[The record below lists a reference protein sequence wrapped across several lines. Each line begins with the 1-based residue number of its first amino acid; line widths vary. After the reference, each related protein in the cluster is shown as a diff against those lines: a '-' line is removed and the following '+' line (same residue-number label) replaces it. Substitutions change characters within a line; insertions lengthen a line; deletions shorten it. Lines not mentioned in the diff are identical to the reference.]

1 MPPSPPQSYAQ
12 TPEPRVPARPAL
24 ARWGGWVVAAKLG
37 ITLLTLGLLWHSLVD
52 NEATAAAWR
61 GLLARSLG
69 GQGRGPVLLA
79 LLLVPLNWG
88 LEAWK
93 WWRLARH
100 LEPVSFRRSFR
111 AVLVGLTLGFVTPNR
126 VGDYAGRIME
136 LKSRRLDALGAVFL
150 GRYCQLVATVMAGT
164 LGLLYFGLRFYLNGY
179 PAAQIGL
186 VVLTLVINLAVLLPL
201 YHSELLVAAVQAI
214 KPLRRFARYL
224 AVMPTY
230 PARLLTDVLLISGLR
245 YLVFGAQFG
254 LLLLAYGVQTAVGPA
269 AAAVAGTFLLKSLVP
284 SLNALADVGV
294 RELSAT
300 HLFGLLGQP
309 ALPVLSASLSLW
321 VLNIAVPS
329 AVGLIFVLRLKV
341 LRKRQAATA
350 TRAAPISVA
359 APATAEVTPTA

>member
-1 MPPSPPQSYAQ
+1 MSAPHLQNYVQ
-12 TPEPRVPARPAL
+12 KPEEPAPRRRGL
-24 ARWGGWVVAAKLG
+24 VVAGKLG
-37 ITLLTLGLLWHSLVD
+37 ITLLTLGLLWHSVVAD
-52 NEATAAAWR
+52 EATAAAWR
-61 GLLARSLG
+61 GLLRRTLSG
-69 GQGRGPVLLA
+69 EGRGPVLLA
-79 LLLVPLNWG
+79 LLLMPLNWG

-150 GRYCQLVATVMAGT
+150 GRYCQLVATVVAGT
-164 LGLLYFGLRFYLNGY
+164 GGLLYFLLRFYLKGY
-179 PAAQIGL
+179 PAAQLGVAVATLGL
-186 VVLTLVINLAVLLPL
+186 NAAVLLPL
-201 YHSELLVAAVQAI
+201 YYSQVLVAAVQAVG
-214 KPLRRFARYL
+214 PLRRFSRFL

-230 PARLLTDVLLISGLR
+230 PARALTAVLLISSLR
-245 YLVFGAQFG
+245 YAVFCAQFG
-254 LLLLAYGVQTAVGPA
+254 LLLLAYGVRAPLGPS

-300 HLFGLLGQP
+300 HLFGLLGEP
-309 ALPVLSASLSLW
+309 VLPVLSASLSLW

-329 AVGLIFVLRLKV
+329 AIGLFFVLRMKV
-341 LRKRQAATA
+341 LRKR
-350 TRAAPISVA
+350 RNSRPAPVA
-359 APATAEVTPTA
+359 S

>member
-1 MPPSPPQSYAQ
+1 MQ
-12 TPEPRVPARPAL
+12 TPETRAPAGTRPAR
-24 ARWGGWVVAAKLG
+24 RGGWVVAAKLG

-88 LEAWK
+88 LESWK
-93 WWRLARH
+93 WWRLAQH

-150 GRYCQLVATVMAGT
+150 GRYCQLVATVAAGT

-179 PAAQIGL
+179 PAAQTGL
-186 VVLTLVINLAVLLPL
+186 VVLTLLINLAVLLPL
-201 YHSELLVAAVQAI
+201 YHSELLVAAVNSVKI
-214 KPLRRFARYL
+214 LRRFSRYL

-230 PARLLTDVLLISGLR
+230 PARLLTEVLLISGLR

-254 LLLLAYGVQTAVGPA
+254 LLLLAYGVQAAVGPA

-341 LRKRQAATA
+341 LRKRRTAPAAGAAETNTA
-350 TRAAPISVA
+350 TDTNI
-359 APATAEVTPTA
+359 PTI